1 MMLEEIYNYE
11 KKNGNLEKA
20 LIYHEKM
27 MEYNANEQLLKHQG
41 QLLEMEQQYNVA
53 ARDLQITRLKAQQ
66 DKVKYIIAFI
76 ALLFLSITGFTVI
89 RLRNNRRKTQRLL
102 SQIEELTQMQIIR
115 LVEAEK
121 KAQEM
126 ERKRIGQELHDDLA
140 SSLAGVLQY
149 MRTKTSR
156 ENDPAETRKQLCKN
170 KVKIT

>member
-1 MMLEEIYNYE
+1 
-11 KKNGNLEKA
+11 
-20 LIYHEKM
+20 
-27 MEYNANEQLLKHQG
+27 
-41 QLLEMEQQYNVA
+41 MEQQYNVA
-53 ARDLQITRLKAQQ
+53 ARDLQIIRLKAQQ

-149 MRTKTSR
+149 MRTKTR
-156 ENDPAETRKQLCKN
+156 R
-170 KVKIT
+170 